1 MSEVSKNTILTS
13 FADIESVSVKKMIKI
28 NFFIEILLIQEI
40 HNINF
45 LHNINTDTM
54 VFDWHLT
61 LMGKMGK
68 IMGKGVGE

>member
-1 MSEVSKNTILTS
+1 MSEVSKNTIFTS
-13 FADIESVSVKKMIKI
+13 FADIESASVKKMTKI

-45 LHNINTDTM
+45 LHNINTDAM

-61 LMGKMGK
+61 PK
-68 IMGKGVGE
+68 MGKGVGE